1 MERQREVNM
10 DNQDE
15 NELDKLTEAEL
26 EAGMPEETLPPELPP
41 VIELPPALVPNEGIS
56 RPEITERTREL
67 LRRGMGATMR
77 EGGLADRGIRRVLGA
92 VPIGQGEPVADDGL
106 SDLFEV
112 PHPHDHDME
121 TDDLFEVPD
130 EHDNDM
136 ETDDLVEIPDEEDV
150 FGGDL
155 SDVFEVRNSDII
167 GKAPSRKGKNRITVR
182 RITPATMRSMRY

>member
-1 MERQREVNM
+1 MS
-10 DNQDE
+10 
-15 NELDKLTEAEL
+15 EL
-26 EAGMPEETLPPELPP
+26 EAIETEPEEPT
-41 VIELPPALVPNEGIS
+41 VVPNQGIS
-56 RPEITERTREL
+56 RPEITESTKRL
-67 LRRGMGATMR
+67 L
-77 EGGLADRGIRRVLGA
+77 EQGGNLANRGIARVLGS
-92 VPIGQGEPVADDGL
+92 VPIGQGEPIADDGL

-136 ETDDLVEIPDEEDV
+136 ETDDLVEIDDEQDV